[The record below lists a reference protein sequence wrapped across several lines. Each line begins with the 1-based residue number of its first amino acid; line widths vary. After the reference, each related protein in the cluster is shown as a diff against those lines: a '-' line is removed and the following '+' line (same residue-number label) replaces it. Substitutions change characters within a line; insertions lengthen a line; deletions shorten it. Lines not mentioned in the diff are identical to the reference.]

1 MTDLS
6 KRLTDIRRQA
16 ALQPHPT
23 LQPEVWKS
31 GDATRPELYELR
43 RRLHARVA
51 QELGTV
57 LYQQNLD
64 SDRLSKLVMD
74 HIARL
79 LREEPT
85 PMSAAERATLTDD
98 LKADVLGHGPIEEF
112 LQDPDVSEVMVNGP
126 NEIHVER
133 AGKLYKTN
141 RRFVDEN
148 HLRGVID
155 AIVAR
160 VGRRIDEASPMVDAR
175 LPDGSRVNA
184 IIHPLAINGPFLT
197 IRKFSRE
204 PFTDVDLIQFGTLT
218 ASVTEFLQ
226 QCVKGKLNMVI
237 SGGTG
242 AGKTST
248 LNVLSSYIPPDE
260 RIITVEDAVELRLN
274 QPHVLQLESRP
285 PNIEGKG
292 QVTIR
297 DLVRNALRMRPDRIV
312 VGEVRGAEALDMLQ
326 AMNTGHEGSVSTL
339 HANSPRD
346 VLSRLETMVL
356 MAGMDLPLRA
366 IREQISSAVDIVV
379 HQTRLKDGTRRITH
393 VSEVE
398 GMEADVITMQDI
410 FLFDYSM
417 GLDSHGRYLGHLK
430 PTGIRPKFVNKLA
443 DVGIHLAPTM
453 FMGDDLLSAHGH
465 PRRV

>member
-16 ALQPHPT
+16 AIQPHPT
-23 LQPEVWKS
+23 LQPEVWKG
-31 GDATRPELYELR
+31 GDAMRSELYELR

-64 SDRLSKLVMD
+64 SERLSKLVID
-74 HIARL
+74 HISRL

-379 HQTRLKDGTRRITH
+379 HQARLKDGTRRITH

-417 GLDSHGRYLGHLK
+417 GLDSHGRSLGHLK

>member
-16 ALQPHPT
+16 AIQPHPT
-23 LQPEVWKS
+23 LQPEVWKG
-31 GDATRPELYELR
+31 GDATRSELYELR

-64 SDRLSKLVMD
+64 SERLSKLVID
-74 HIARL
+74 HISRL

-379 HQTRLKDGTRRITH
+379 HQARLKDGTRRITH

-417 GLDSHGRYLGHLK
+417 GLDSHGRSLGHLK

>member
-31 GDATRPELYELR
+31 GDATHPELYELR

-226 QCVKGKLNMVI
+226 QCVSGKLNMVI

-366 IREQISSAVDIVV
+366 IREQISSAIDIVV

-453 FMGDDLLSAHGH
+453 FMSDDLLSAHGH

>member
-16 ALQPHPT
+16 AIQPHPT
-23 LQPEVWKS
+23 LQPEVWKG
-31 GDATRPELYELR
+31 GDAMRSELYELR

-64 SDRLSKLVMD
+64 SERLSKLVID
-74 HIARL
+74 HISRL

-379 HQTRLKDGTRRITH
+379 HQARLKDGTRRITH

>member
-16 ALQPHPT
+16 AIQPHPT

-379 HQTRLKDGTRRITH
+379 HQARLKDGTRRITH